1 MDGMNRKQRR
11 RRAPK
16 GHLDNAAFLKAADK
30 FIDVANRQNAR
41 VKATELHMAFLYASA
56 RYSAYVAKAILD
68 APKPRGLR
76 EGDDGALSGDAAPAS
91 CRPVFGQARKRLN
104 ASIPVRAAGITAVP
118 FLSLVS
124 CLSRNPAPYS
134 AQPVRSMTGHASRS
148 AVLLLAHMGGL
159 PSQV

>member
-11 RRAPK
+11 AARTE

-68 APKPRGLR
+68 APNHEDFVTEMTARYQEMLRQHLADPSLEKP
-76 EGDDGALSGDAAPAS
+76 A
-91 CRPVFGQARKRLN
+91 
-104 ASIPVRAAGITAVP
+104 TA
-118 FLSLVS
+118 
-124 CLSRNPAPYS
+124 
-134 AQPVRSMTGHASRS
+134 
-148 AVLLLAHMGGL
+148 
-159 PSQV
+159 